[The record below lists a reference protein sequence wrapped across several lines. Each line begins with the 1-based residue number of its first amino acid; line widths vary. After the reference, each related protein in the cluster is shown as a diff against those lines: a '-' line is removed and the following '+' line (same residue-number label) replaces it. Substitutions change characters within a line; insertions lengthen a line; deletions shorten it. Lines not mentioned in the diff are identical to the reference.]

1 MINVTLPS
9 SLPTRFDSRIEYTDS
24 EKNVTDS
31 VQLMYDEQNHVVVFN
46 VDFDRDLD
54 MPYVQNTVVEK
65 LKGRARVFQ
74 DFNSG
79 IF

>member
-1 MINVTLPS
+1 
-9 SLPTRFDSRIEYTDS
+9 
-24 EKNVTDS
+24 
-31 VQLMYDEQNHVVVFN
+31 MYDEQNHVVVFN

-54 MPYVQNTVVEK
+54 MPYVQNTAAEK